1 MPHRPLQILILL
13 AFLTLTIGCQQHKN
27 EANNGAFAKVS
38 KSTDDDGNYDLD
50 AIRETGE
57 LIVATIGGPDTYYE
71 YHNMPMGLQY
81 ALVENFATHEGLQV
95 RIELANDTAA
105 LLKLLADGEADIIAY
120 PLSAAIINATETLCP
135 AGYSDSKAKISWAI
149 RQGLPVLADALDK
162 WASKDII
169 VTVNK
174 EEQLR
179 MSRRSTVTRHT
190 QAMYLSRERGIIS
203 PYDGLFHEAAASTG
217 WDWRLI
223 AAQCYQESGF
233 DPNARS
239 WVGAQGLM
247 QIMPKTAKQ
256 LGLDEH
262 NILDPR
268 SNIAAAARYIR
279 MLDKSFSDIR
289 RAEERCCFVLAAYNG
304 GSMHIRDA
312 MALAR
317 KHGRDTQSW
326 ASVAPFVLALQKPQY
341 YKDPVVRH
349 GYMIGSETYNYVN
362 AIMKRWKAYGGS
374 PTALLPP
381 GAEMA
386 IPDAAAATGGQ
397 TAGPADSRPR
407 QTNRFTRGYT
417 RVKSPDDPE
426 FNQMGE

>member
-1 MPHRPLQILILL
+1 MRIPKAYILITL
-13 AFLTLTIGCQQHKN
+13 ALMIVSVGCQQHKQ
-27 EANNGAFAKVS
+27 EANNGAFAKANV
-38 KSTDDDGNYDLD
+38 TTNEDGTYDLD
-50 AIRETGE
+50 AIRESGE
-57 LIVATIGGPDTYYE
+57 LIIATIGSPETYYE
-71 YHNMPMGLQY
+71 YHGVPMGLHY
-81 ALVENFATHEGLQV
+81 ALAENFAEREGLHV

-105 LLKLLADGEADIIAY
+105 LVQLLTNGEADIIAY
-120 PLSAAIINATETLCP
+120 PLPTSIIEDTEHLST
-135 AGYSDSKAKISWAI
+135 AGYSDSKSKTSWAI
-149 RQGLPVLADALDK
+149 RKGLPILAEALDQ
-162 WASKDII
+162 WASKEII
-169 VTVNK
+169 VTVNQ
-174 EEQLR
+174 EERLR
-179 MSRRSTVTRHT
+179 MSRRTMVTRRT
-190 QAMYLSRERGIIS
+190 QAVYLSRERGIIS
-203 PYDGLFHEAAASTG
+203 PYDGLFREAATSTG

-256 LGLDEH
+256 LGLDEQH
-262 NILDPR
+262 ILDPR

-289 RAEERCCFVLAAYNG
+289 RADERCCFVLAAYNG

-317 KHGRDTQSW
+317 KYGRDTQSW

-341 YKDPVVRH
+341 YRDPVVKH

-362 AIMKRWKAYGGS
+362 AIMKRWKEYGGTPS
-374 PTALLPP
+374 ALLPP

-386 IPDAAAATGGQ
+386 IPDAA
-397 TAGPADSRPR
+397 TAGSATPGQSDHRPH
-407 QTNRFTRGYT
+407 QTNRFTRGHSEI
-417 RVKSPDDPE
+417 KSPDDPE
-426 FNQMGE
+426 FNQMEK